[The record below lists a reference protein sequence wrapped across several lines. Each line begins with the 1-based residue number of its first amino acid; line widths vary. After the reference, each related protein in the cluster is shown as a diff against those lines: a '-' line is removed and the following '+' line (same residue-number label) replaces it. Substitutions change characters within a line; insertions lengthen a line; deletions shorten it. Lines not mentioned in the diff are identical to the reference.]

1 MELVTSQSDSQAVM
15 AAKKTEKKEE
25 ESKAR
30 TYVLEDYE
38 YGARGEQR
46 ILDWKDLK

>member
-1 MELVTSQSDSQAVM
+1 M
-15 AAKKTEKKEE
+15 AAKKSTKKEE
-25 ESKAR
+25 EKKM
-30 TYVLEDYE
+30 TFVLEDYE